1 MSLHIKSFA
10 SPPTACHKFRE
21 IEALLHLLFFRRLCT
36 LLLYRLLDVVPE
48 AKAKVHADVRG
59 LLVLFQVIA
68 VRDEGDGVVALAT
81 GAGGLQ

>member
-36 LLLYRLLDVVPE
+36 LLLCGLLDVVHGAE
-48 AKAKVHADVRG
+48 AKVHANVGG
-59 LLVLFQVIA
+59 LLVLFQVIV
-68 VRDEGDGVVALAT
+68 VRDKGDGVVALAT